1 MPAQAGEGEG
11 KATKKE
17 ILFTDLYF
25 YVERSLPS
33 PACANAQ
40 PTSPTGGE
48 VKARYF

>member
-17 ILFTDLYF
+17 TLFTDLYF

-33 PACANAQ
+33 PARANAPLPLPQ
-40 PTSPTGGE
+40 GE
-48 VKARYF
+48 R